1 MMPKYSETS
10 VGIFR
15 DNFVFDR
22 DSGKPLKIQDPFLDL
37 EVSASCLS
45 FRATW
50 HQLPPSKTVMLLKC
64 LLILQSLPETVL
76 EEAAKKLEELGLPY
90 FATNNITKQQ
100 AQAVANLFIS
110 DHLPDRF
117 TADQPCLT
125 QTRNS
130 WNIPIILTYPYI
142 GSLGQVGT
150 VTVSTASELILSHT
164 PIEEMKQTG
173 QKLYELHRDA
183 IEARFL

>member
-1 MMPKYSETS
+1 MMPKYSATS
-10 VGIFR
+10 AGIVR
-15 DNFVFDR
+15 NNFVFDR
-22 DSGKPLKIQDPFLDL
+22 DSGKQLTIQDPFLDL
-37 EVSASCLS
+37 EESASTLS
-45 FRATW
+45 FRTTW
-50 HQLPPSKTVMLLKC
+50 HHFPPSRIVMLLKC
-64 LLILQSLPETVL
+64 LLILQSLPENVL
-76 EEAAKKLEELGLPY
+76 EEVAKKLEELGLPY
-90 FATNNITKQQ
+90 CATDNITKQQ

-125 QTRNS
+125 QTRNA

-150 VTVSTASELILSHT
+150 VTVSTASELILSYT

-183 IEARFL
+183 IQAHFS